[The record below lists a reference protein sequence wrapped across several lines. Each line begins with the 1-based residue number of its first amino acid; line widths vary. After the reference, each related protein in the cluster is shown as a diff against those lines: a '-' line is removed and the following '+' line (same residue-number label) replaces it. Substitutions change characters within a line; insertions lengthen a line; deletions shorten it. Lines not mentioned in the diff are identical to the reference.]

1 MRRTLRVAIPA
12 VALALVAA
20 GTSAGADPGDHLTGG
35 CGFNTQSQ
43 ATLTGGQYVGMI
55 YELSLSR
62 HASGLPSTASVACW
76 IEVNGVEAPF
86 TRISATGTGV
96 QEAEALISFTAG
108 PTDIAVECQ
117 SVSFADDGITSTSC
131 VTTV

>member
-1 MRRTLRVAIPA
+1 MRRTLRVAISA
-12 VALALVAA
+12 VALTLVAA
-20 GTSAGADPGDHLTGG
+20 STSASADPGDHLTGG
-35 CGFNTQSQ
+35 CGFNTDSQ
-43 ATLTGGQYVGMI
+43 ATLTGGQNVGVI
-55 YELSLSR
+55 YELSLSQ
-62 HASGLPSTASVACW
+62 HATGLPSTASVACW

-108 PTDIAVECQ
+108 PADTVLMCQ
-117 SVSFADDGITSTSC
+117 SVSFADDGTVNTNC

>member
-12 VALALVAA
+12 VALTLVA
-20 GTSAGADPGDHLTGG
+20 GTSASADPGDTLKGG
-35 CGFNTQSQ
+35 CGFNTNSQ
-43 ATLTGGQYVGMI
+43 PTLTGGENVGVI

-86 TRISATGTGV
+86 TRISASGFGV

-108 PTDIAVECQ
+108 PTDTVVECQ
-117 SVSFADDGITSTSC
+117 SVSFADDGVVTTDC